1 VSRVG
6 GPGGGG
12 RLIKAWGGPLACGPR
27 TGRRASLGLGGGG
40 GVRGGDGRSW
50 GMTGGPPLS
59 ASAGGGER
67 SCGGLP
73 GRKAKWAAALLAYA
87 AGAAAGP
94 EARLRAAK
102 LGRGDRCCRLL
113 RAGLGW

>member
-1 VSRVG
+1 VRAMHG
-6 GPGGGG
+6 E
-12 RLIKAWGGPLACGPR
+12 ACLAR
-27 TGRRASLGLGGGG
+27 TRRRRRSPGRRRAELGDDRRAPAISLS
-40 GVRGGDGRSW
+40 GRW
-50 GMTGGPPLS
+50 R
-59 ASAGGGER
+59 A